1 MSHTL
6 IPPEYELFPNR
17 HRWSVAEC
25 YQMVEE
31 GRLVG
36 RYELLDGEIVNK
48 MGQKPTHYL
57 SVSLLTQ
64 WANRAFGDPFV
75 RVQGPIALPAPD
87 DEYSE
92 PEPDVAITHAS
103 TTSYADRHPGPE
115 DLLLVVEV
123 SDTTLRSDLFVKAR
137 LYARAGIAEYW
148 ALDLNARQ
156 LYIHRVPATG
166 EYAVVTIHSKA
177 ETVAPTAHPAAPIVV
192 ANLLPPATTQ

>member
-1 MSHTL
+1 M
-6 IPPEYELFPNR
+6 
-17 HRWSVAEC
+17 A
-25 YQMVEE
+25 EE

-36 RYELLDGEIVNK
+36 RYEILDGEIVNK

-57 SVSLLTQ
+57 SISLLTQ

-92 PEPDVAITHAS
+92 PEPDVAVTYEP
-103 TTSYADRHPGPE
+103 TTAYADRHPGPE

-123 SDTTLRSDLFVKAR
+123 SDTTLRSDLLVKAR

-156 LYIHRVPATG
+156 LYIHRTPAHG
-166 EYAVVTIHSKA
+166 EYAVVSIHA
-177 ETVAPTAHPAAPIVV
+177 ETETVSPATRPDAPTVI
-192 ANLLPPATTQ
+192 ANLLPPATPQ